1 MSSTHNLL
9 QKLRARELFKNAKPV
24 FEALQGNYA
33 LVKGEA
39 LSKQIYGI
47 EGMRQSADIDVLI
60 PRQQLKE
67 AERILTENGF
77 FCASSSRADRIELLT
92 GSHQIMPWVKDCY
105 PFGQTVFDLNFDI
118 FWGEY
123 EGKHVNMAS
132 FLSDVAEMN
141 IYGARIK
148 VLPPCK
154 AVIQLALHHYKDLNS
169 IYLLA
174 IGKRIEAKKFKDI
187 YDLLTAYQDL
197 ISPDELYGMSK
208 AFDVVPYLYYVFY
221 YTNQCFPCS
230 LLAQYVEAFYC
241 SEGEALLD
249 CFGLCSKERK
259 RWRSDFSARLK
270 EENPY
275 SLIVDDLEQ
284 EDFDKIKWN
293 QRIFGGQCE

>member
-123 EGKHVNMAS
+123 EGKHVDMAS

-154 AVIQLALHHYKDLNS
+154 AVILYSVSMTD
-169 IYLLA
+169 
-174 IGKRIEAKKFKDI
+174 KF
-187 YDLLTAYQDL
+187 
-197 ISPDELYGMSK
+197 
-208 AFDVVPYLYYVFY
+208 
-221 YTNQCFPCS
+221 
-230 LLAQYVEAFYC
+230 
-241 SEGEALLD
+241 
-249 CFGLCSKERK
+249 
-259 RWRSDFSARLK
+259 SDFGIVGAMEIEGDRMRLFSLSCRALGYGIEEQMYRFIKARYQINIIEFENTTKNSDFFNSLSAHFPNVEYCPICL
-270 EENPY
+270 
-275 SLIVDDLEQ
+275 
-284 EDFDKIKWN
+284 
-293 QRIFGGQCE
+293 